1 MDSMDFQR
9 KIEYFYYIRE
19 RKLMEIEQINE
30 RSNNIGNKQSNIKAI
45 NFPEDIDSFV
55 SGLITADQL
64 EEIKKRKQAQR
75 RKLLK
80 ERSKK

>member
-64 EEIKKRKQAQR
+64 EEIKKRKQTQR